1 MYNKPKICQE
11 VDEAIERFYAK
22 NELKPWNGA
31 NDPDCPANSIRTKT
45 PRQKPDWLKNK
56 GPSFKYCF
64 SKGPKP
70 GKASTT
76 KKAQRPKK
84 RIVTKAMQEGV

>member
-22 NELKPWNGA
+22 NQLKPLIGA

-45 PRQKPDWLKNK
+45 PREKPDWLKNK

-64 SKGPKP
+64 SKGPKS
-70 GKASTT
+70 GNSTT
-76 KKAQRPKK
+76 SKKAHRPKK
-84 RIVTKAMQEGV
+84 RSVTKRV